1 MSSQDNDQKSD
12 ERRGKSKMVQ
22 RSISIEPEFWEQCKQ
37 KAGLKPISAVVRRL
51 LELWLEGKI
60 NIE

>member
-1 MSSQDNDQKSD
+1 
-12 ERRGKSKMVQ
+12 MVQ